1 MAGGRTRQRVLAR
14 IPCGQKLDRLRSGK
28 IWVIISR
35 FRILLGPWL
44 WSNCGPAWEVRR
56 RSVPFR
62 RKGHVED
69 DGEASTLRRSDP
81 RSQLMRKSRARSA
94 TRFGTSIAAPSK
106 RRHKKFRKLSRA
118 SSGGAPASPLTNW
131 RRRCR
136 QSWLR
141 GGRQR
146 RSLHDAAEFGAPLR
160 RAPAVTEAAPGRSEK
175 LRGRYHIR
183 ALRARWRVA
192 PASRARFRST
202 AKRSGV
208 AAQRATASGLQLIDE
223 TLQKVQ
229 QLKDELGGS
238 IWRDGLPKSPAVIE
252 TVVEIISSPS
262 HPIQQNRKPQ
272 IEQARAT
279 PPLVSAPRDGGRS
292 PIGSTQL
299 EWAITEAVKK
309 EGAGCEAIVGVIV
322 QRTRPQS
329 RFDANWAVRG
339 VKFGKADRDKANEA
353 VATIVERLQRE
364 FRLADD

>member
-1 MAGGRTRQRVLAR
+1 MLAKAGPA
-14 IPCGQKLDRLRSGK
+14 CSGT
-28 IWVIISR
+28 IWVVLSR
-35 FRILLGPWL
+35 LRILLARWL
-44 WSNCGPAWEVRR
+44 WSNCGPALEVSRR
-56 RSVPFR
+56 FAPFR

-69 DGEASTLRRSDP
+69 DGEANTFRRSEP
-81 RSQLMRKSRARSA
+81 QSQLMRKSRARSA
-94 TRFGTSIAAPSK
+94 TRFGASIAAPSK

-118 SSGGAPASPLTNW
+118 SSGGAPASLLTNW

-141 GGRQR
+141 GGRAR
-146 RSLHDAAEFGAPLR
+146 RSLHDAAEFRAALR
-160 RAPAVTEAAPGRSEK
+160 RAPASTEAAPGRSEK

-202 AKRSGV
+202 AKRSSV
-208 AAQRATASGLQLIDE
+208 AAKPATASGLQLIDV
-223 TLQKVQ
+223 TLQKVR
-229 QLKDELGGS
+229 QLKEELGGS

-262 HPIQQNRKPQ
+262 RPIQQNRKPQ
-272 IEQARAT
+272 IEQALAT
-279 PPLVSAPRDGGRS
+279 PQPTRAPRDGARS

-309 EGAGCEAIVGVIV
+309 QGTGCEAIVGVIV

-339 VKFGKADRDKANEA
+339 VKFGKADRDKTNEA
-353 VATIVERLQRE
+353 VASIVERMQRE
-364 FRLADD
+364 FRLSDD

>member
-1 MAGGRTRQRVLAR
+1 
-14 IPCGQKLDRLRSGK
+14 
-28 IWVIISR
+28 
-35 FRILLGPWL
+35 
-44 WSNCGPAWEVRR
+44 
-56 RSVPFR
+56 
-62 RKGHVED
+62 
-69 DGEASTLRRSDP
+69 
-81 RSQLMRKSRARSA
+81 MRKSRARSA
-94 TRFGTSIAAPSK
+94 TRFGASIAAPSK

-141 GGRQR
+141 GGRAR
-146 RSLHDAAEFGAPLR
+146 RSLHDAEFCAALR
-160 RAPAVTEAAPGRSEK
+160 RAPAGTEAAPGRSEK

-183 ALRARWRVA
+183 ALRARWQVA

-202 AKRSGV
+202 AKRSG
-208 AAQRATASGLQLIDE
+208 AAAKRATASGLQLIDA

-229 QLKDELGGS
+229 QLKEELGGS
-238 IWRDGLPKSPAVIE
+238 ISWDALPKSPAVIE

-262 HPIQQNRKPQ
+262 HPIQQNRKPR

-279 PPLVSAPRDGGRS
+279 PQLTTAPGDGGRS
-292 PIGSTQL
+292 LIGSTQL

-309 EGAGCEAIVGVIV
+309 QGAGCEAIVGVIV

-339 VKFGKADRDKANEA
+339 VKFGKSDRDKANEA
-353 VATIVERLQRE
+353 VATIVERMQRE
-364 FRLADD
+364 FRLSDD